1 MSNKKHEFVQ
11 KIESYYTSE
20 DCIQTFMPHSLNK
33 EITMLN
39 SNGIVYHYKPN
50 SDLFI
55 NKYAKD
61 DRKNQ
66 FPYSNIPSHKD
77 RIGFKKIEYVNQILD
92 YNKIYIEISDG
103 IVKENYV
110 VKDEDGALLATK
122 YIIPNQEKS
131 KIVNRKEMLEYL
143 RTANGGMFTTEGT
156 YIKEYSIPTEER
168 IVEWYKEQLIKAR
181 KRELE
186 YNDSTGIEKK
196 LTEYFYE
203 SIDKLTID
211 YVPTD
216 LTIFDD
222 TILITVDENEI
233 KSLKEIAI
241 KFIRADKY
249 KIEIYN
255 YPITIYSLEH
265 MKKLIQTN
273 EKKSFEPKFPKYLN
287 KNIDRNEIE
296 KEKQLIL
303 QRKN

>member
-20 DCIQTFMPHSLNK
+20 DCIQAFMPHSLNK

-55 NKYAKD
+55 DKYAND

-77 RIGFKKIEYVNQILD
+77 RIGFKKIEYVNQILE

-110 VKDEDGALLATK
+110 VKDGNSALLATK

-131 KIVNRKEMLEYL
+131 KIVNRNEMLEYL

-181 KRELE
+181 KRELD

-203 SIDKLTID
+203 SIDNLTID

-222 TILITVDENEI
+222 IILITVDENEI
-233 KSLKEIAI
+233 KSVKEIAI
-241 KFIRADKY
+241 KFISADKY
-249 KIEIYN
+249 KIINYN

-273 EKKSFEPKFPKYLN
+273 EKQSFEPKIPRHLN

-296 KEKQLIL
+296 KAKQLIL